1 MHFMHFGGIEI
12 MGLMT
17 IRLKDLKMHKNQ
29 ESNVNDFNDYLRSLF
44 RVGNY
49 DGSIKPV

>member
-1 MHFMHFGGIEI
+1 

-17 IRLKDLKMHKNQ
+17 IRLKDPKDAQKIRK
-29 ESNVNDFNDYLRSLF
+29 SNVNDFNDYLRSLF